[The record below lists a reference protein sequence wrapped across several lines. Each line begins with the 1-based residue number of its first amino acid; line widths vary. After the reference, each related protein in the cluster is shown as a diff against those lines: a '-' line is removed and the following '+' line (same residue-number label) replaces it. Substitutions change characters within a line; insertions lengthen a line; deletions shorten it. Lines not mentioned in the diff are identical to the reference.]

1 MYDYLYNYYSMEG
14 GEIIDYILK
23 RENLTEGVV
32 VSYLKQ
38 LLNALDY
45 IHEKKV
51 IHCDIKVSISFSVNV
66 FIR

>member
-1 MYDYLYNYYSMEG
+1 MYECMIIYSMEG

-23 RENLTEGVV
+23 RENMTEGVV

-51 IHCDIKVSISFSVNV
+51 IHCDIKVFISFSVNV
-66 FIR
+66 L